1 MKRIIIYIILFSF
14 VLSGNAQN
22 VKDGIDKSKALM
34 NEGKYDEAYNILR
47 TISDKQVEDRGD
59 LIIATFNYYKGSC
72 LYYLKKYEEAIPILQ
87 KGIQVR
93 DKLQKKDCDYL
104 EMLYGIGACYKEM
117 KNYAK
122 AEEYF
127 RRTILKG
134 TYMDLNCA
142 IRNQTY
148 REMAELYSLM
158 GKPDFADIC
167 TSRIEAEMRIVDS
180 KNFNE
185 RLDGLWEMFKAHQNM
200 GKEEDCINDLKKMR
214 HLIEENMGKTNE
226 KYLDYS
232 YLLGSH
238 LRYSCNRPQ
247 EAAQVHREMIE
258 IGKHFKTYHKDVCSA
273 YVEYLRYLSENNK
286 VDSIELILPTFIDY
300 YRNTKDKFEGEE
312 NIYETIGIGLC
323 EAQNFEEGIKFL
335 EKKWNGKSAKSI
347 KALDCLGFY
356 YFLRLNK
363 PEKALL
369 YYKEAEKQINEGLEV
384 NDNTRITILEY
395 LVEINERLG
404 NCQESKRYSEIIEP
418 LILGTGD
425 KQKYLRYLINWS
437 SECVNS
443 GNKEKCTE
451 LVNRINDLINYVS
464 LDDRIIAYNQMAFAC
479 IKTNKYDE
487 AIDYATKG
495 ISLII
500 KEKGEGSMILETL
513 YHNLG
518 RAYMLKGVYT
528 KALSALNKS
537 KELQLKHKG
546 EVSQRTADYIKEC
559 ESK

>member
-1 MKRIIIYIILFSF
+1 M
-14 VLSGNAQN
+14 
-22 VKDGIDKSKALM
+22 
-34 NEGKYDEAYNILR
+34 
-47 TISDKQVEDRGD
+47 
-59 LIIATFNYYKGSC
+59 
-72 LYYLKKYEEAIPILQ
+72 
-87 KGIQVR
+87 
-93 DKLQKKDCDYL
+93 
-104 EMLYGIGACYKEM
+104 
-117 KNYAK
+117 
-122 AEEYF
+122 
-127 RRTILKG
+127 
-134 TYMDLNCA
+134 
-142 IRNQTY
+142 
-148 REMAELYSLM
+148 
-158 GKPDFADIC
+158 
-167 TSRIEAEMRIVDS
+167 
-180 KNFNE
+180 
-185 RLDGLWEMFKAHQNM
+185 
-200 GKEEDCINDLKKMR
+200 
-214 HLIEENMGKTNE
+214 
-226 KYLDYS
+226 
-232 YLLGSH
+232 
-238 LRYSCNRPQ
+238 
-247 EAAQVHREMIE
+247 
-258 IGKHFKTYHKDVCSA
+258 
-273 YVEYLRYLSENNK
+273 
-286 VDSIELILPTFIDY
+286 
-300 YRNTKDKFEGEE
+300 
-312 NIYETIGIGLC
+312 C

-437 SECVNS
+437 SECANS